1 MNGYLEIYFFV
12 YLTCIKIYA
21 PNATPQNIILFFVEK
36 KYTNNFRYFKSQF
49 LRDAPLTTHQK
60 ITLNGSVAYHNEF
73 E

>member
-1 MNGYLEIYFFV
+1 MLPHKKLFYF
-12 YLTCIKIYA
+12 LWK
-21 PNATPQNIILFFVEK
+21 K